1 MTTTALNTQVG
12 GDHYKKLAI
21 QPMEF
26 SCANMWDAA
35 AHTALK
41 YITRYRDKA
50 GVVDLEKAQHCIELR
65 KQLVTGTLRANLA
78 HAAGCML
85 NPFDRMT
92 PKITIDQYIDANGID
107 RYSKQVDALV
117 ALANFVTTGEV
128 YFANDCVRLIDRMIT
143 EYQHEMRNDA

>member
-41 YITRYRDKA
+41 YLTRYRDKA

-65 KQLVTGTLRANLA
+65 KQLIEGSLIFKICRVFGI
-78 HAAGCML
+78 CY
-85 NPFDRMT
+85 NPFDRAR
-92 PKITIDQYIDANGID
+92 PVITIDQYIDANGID
-107 RYSKQVDALV
+107 RYSKQADTLV

-143 EYQHEMRNDA
+143 EYQHEMRTTA